1 MDPLLLGAI
10 VAIATILVL
19 FSGVAVANGLLIV
32 SAGFLIAFDGLRS
45 LELMP
50 EILYGKLDN
59 FALLSIPMFILMGA
73 SIASTRAGA
82 DLYEALDRWLTRV
95 PGGLVISNLGA
106 CALFAAMSGSSP
118 ATCAAIGK
126 MGIPEMRKRNFPDG
140 VATGSIAAGG
150 TLGILIPPSVTMI
163 VYGIATETSI
173 GRLFLAG
180 VLPGLLLVALF
191 MAWSIYSTWAS
202 GNMDALAGR
211 SFTWK
216 QKFEVLPRV
225 IPFLLIIGGVLYT
238 LYGGV
243 ATPSE
248 TAAVG
253 AILCVVLAII
263 IYRMTDVSKLWLML
277 RDTTKESVMIL
288 FIIGAAGVFSY
299 MLSSLF
305 ITQAIAEWI
314 GTLDVNKWVLM
325 FYVNIFL
332 LVAGFF
338 LPPVAVILMAAPI
351 LMPIILGAGFD
362 PYWFAVILTIN
373 MEIGLISPPVGL
385 NLYVINGIAPD
396 IPLKTILKGSLP
408 YVGCMVFAIILLS
421 FFPGIATWLPDLL
434 MGPAVS

>member
-1 MDPLLLGAI
+1 MDPLVLGAL
-10 VAIATILVL
+10 VAFVTIAVL
-19 FSGVAVANGLLIV
+19 FSGMSVGLGLLTV
-32 SAGFLIAFDGLRS
+32 SAGFLIVFDGLRS

-50 EILYGKLDN
+50 EILFGKLDN
-59 FALLSIPMFILMGA
+59 FALLSIPMFIIMGA

-82 DLYEALDRWLTRV
+82 DLYEALERWMTRV

-106 CALFAAMSGSSP
+106 CALFSAMSGSSP

-126 MGIPEMRKRNFPDG
+126 MGIPEMRKRGYPDG
-140 VATGSIAAGG
+140 IASGSIAAGG

-180 VLPGLLLVALF
+180 VFPGLLLVGLF
-191 MAWSIYSTWAS
+191 MAWSLYATWRSGDASALSARTYSW
-202 GNMDALAGR
+202 R
-211 SFTWK
+211 E
-216 QKFEVLPRV
+216 KFEILPRV
-225 IPFLLIIGGVLYT
+225 LPFILIIVGVLYAM
-238 LYGGV
+238 YGGV

-253 AILCVVLAII
+253 ALLCLVIAMVIYKLWSPASLWVVL
-263 IYRMTDVSKLWLML
+263 
-277 RDTTKESVMIL
+277 RDSTKESVMIL
-288 FIIGAAGVFSY
+288 FIIAAAGVFSY

-305 ITQAIAEWI
+305 ITQSIAAWI
-314 GTLDVNKWVLM
+314 GTLDVNPWVLM
-325 FYVNIFL
+325 GAVNIFL
-332 LVAGFF
+332 LIAGFF

-351 LMPIILGAGFD
+351 LLPIIISAGFD
-362 PYWFAVILTIN
+362 PIWFAVVLTIN

-408 YVGCMVFAIILLS
+408 FVGCMVVAIILLCV
-421 FFPGIATWLPDLL
+421 FPGIATWLPNAV
-434 MGPAVS
+434 MGVAI